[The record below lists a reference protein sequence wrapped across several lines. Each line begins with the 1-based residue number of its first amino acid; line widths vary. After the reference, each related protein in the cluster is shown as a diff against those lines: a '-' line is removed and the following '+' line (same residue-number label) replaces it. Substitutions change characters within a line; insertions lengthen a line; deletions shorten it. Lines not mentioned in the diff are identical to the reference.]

1 MAFKLGADLGGTFT
15 DALLVNQ
22 DSKETYTAKVPST
35 PEDSSR
41 GVIIE
46 KSYAS
51 AFFATDLRQC
61 LKTLNVDTAIVTG
74 FTTSGCVRASAVDAL
89 QWSFKVVGV
98 QDAVGDRN
106 DQAHEANLRGL
117 GLKYADDEEYLEEI
131 IPAPEF
137 GGYFIHPAKGESFGV
152 DFVYHF

>member
-1 MAFKLGADLGGTFT
+1 M
-15 DALLVNQ
+15 
-22 DSKETYTAKVPST
+22 
-35 PEDSSR
+35 
-41 GVIIE
+41 
-46 KSYAS
+46 
-51 AFFATDLRQC
+51 
-61 LKTLNVDTAIVTG
+61 
-74 FTTSGCVRASAVDAL
+74 
-89 QWSFKVVGV
+89 VGV